1 MGLSALPNHSGYPPL
16 HFVEPGT
23 QSPPSFFGCR
33 FQHNGP
39 RRTGYPPSADSC
51 LDNCIAFSGR
61 SNGFSIAARQG
72 IVCPAQPLWLSTTV
86 LAALVIR
93 HWPTLVWTTA
103 IVARAAPI
111 GSFCPSNCCSP
122 LDCLPRSTA
131 LAARHDIFVEPGHN
145 HRSLSSAVCS
155 GTTVPTTRAQGPP
168 SADPCLDNGLRM
180 RAARLCA
187 QLIGLPCSATTLA
200 AHRYGYW
207 LSPAHNQISIAL
219 LFGCPSHQRSSPPW
233 RSDIS

>member
-1 MGLSALPNHSGYPPL
+1 MVLLSDCCSPWDCLPCPTTLATRHGTSSSPAHNHRLRSSAVVSSTTVPAALATRHRL
-16 HFVEPGT
+16 TLV
-23 QSPPSFFGCR
+23 
-33 FQHNGP
+33 
-39 RRTGYPPSADSC
+39 
-51 LDNCIAFSGR
+51 CIAFLAAR
-61 SNGFSIAARQG
+61 MVFQIAARQR

-155 GTTVPTTRAQGPP
+155 GTTVPTTRAT
-168 SADPCLDNGLRM
+168 R
-180 RAARLCA
+180 RHRLTLVSTTAFACE
-187 QLIGLPCSATTLA
+187 LPAFV
-200 AHRYGYW
+200 
-207 LSPAHNQISIAL
+207 HN
-219 LFGCPSHQRSSPPW
+219 
-233 RSDIS
+233 

>member
-1 MGLSALPNHSGYPPL
+1 MLLTMGLSALPNHSGYPPL

-51 LDNCIAFSGR
+51 LDNCIAFLAAR
-61 SNGFSIAARQG
+61 MVFQIAARQG

-155 GTTVPTTRAQGPP
+155 GTTVPTTRAT
-168 SADPCLDNGLRM
+168 R
-180 RAARLCA
+180 RHRLTLVSTTAFACE
-187 QLIGLPCSATTLA
+187 LPAFV
-200 AHRYGYW
+200 
-207 LSPAHNQISIAL
+207 HN
-219 LFGCPSHQRSSPPW
+219 
-233 RSDIS
+233 